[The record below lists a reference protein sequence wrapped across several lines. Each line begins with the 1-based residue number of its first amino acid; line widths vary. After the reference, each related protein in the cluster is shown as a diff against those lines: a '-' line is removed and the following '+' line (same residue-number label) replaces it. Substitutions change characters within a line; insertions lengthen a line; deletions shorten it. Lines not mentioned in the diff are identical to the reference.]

1 MDKVIILDFGSQ
13 YTQLIARR
21 VRELNVYSEIVPY
34 NISISELKKY
44 EPTALILSGG
54 PRSVYEEDAP
64 LCSKEIFKLN
74 IPVLGICYG
83 LQLLAY
89 LFGGKVEPAEKR
101 EYGFAELKVIDNKE
115 LLSGVNNKTQI
126 WMSHGDMVVSLP
138 EGFVVTGSTSNTPIA
153 VIENRE
159 RKIYGVQ
166 FHPEVKHTIEGK
178 KILSNFLFKISN
190 LKAEW
195 SLASFL
201 ENTIETIKNEVK
213 NKRVIC
219 GLSGGI
225 DSTVTALILKEAIG
239 DNLYSIF
246 IDNGLLRENEFHSLM
261 RKFKEK
267 LNLRVIGVDA
277 SRVFLKN
284 LKGVVSPE
292 RKRKIIGN
300 LFIKIF
306 EREAKKIGNIEY
318 FAQGTTYPDV
328 IESKSV
334 KGPSSVIK
342 SHHNVGGLPSKMKWK
357 LIEPL
362 RELFK
367 DEVREIGRKLGLD
380 EEFINRHPFPGPG
393 LAVRIIGE
401 VTNEKIKILQ
411 KVDKI
416 LIEEIKKAGIYNK
429 LWQAFPVLLPVKSVG
444 VMGDERTYK
453 YVVALRVVESID
465 GMTAS
470 WYPMPHDLMQRIS
483 SRIVNEVKEVNR
495 VVYDITNKPPATIEW
510 E

>member
-34 NISISELKKY
+34 NISISELKEY
-44 EPTALILSGG
+44 EPKALILSGG

-83 LQLLAY
+83 LQLIAY

-277 SRVFLKN
+277 SKIFLKN
-284 LKGVVSPE
+284 LKGIVSPE

-306 EREAKKIGNIEY
+306 EQEAKKIGNIEY

-401 VTNEKIKILQ
+401 VTNKKIKILQ

-416 LIEEIKKAGIYNK
+416 LIEEIKKAGIYNE

-470 WYPMPHDLMQRIS
+470 WYPMSHDLMQRIS

>member
-470 WYPMPHDLMQRIS
+470 WYPMPHDLMQEIS